1 MNAAT
6 PDARQIGLTAADG
19 TDLEAEVSW
28 PAGDVSAVI
37 VLSHPHPLYG
47 GDMWNPL
54 IDHLFRALPATGIA
68 ALRYNFRGVGSSGG
82 EHDNGGAEQLDAAA
96 AFAGAAALASEQAAD
111 RVPAV
116 ISAGWSF
123 GGDVSLAAVHDEL
136 AAWVG
141 IAAPVR
147 IVDESAMAAPM
158 DARPKLLLVP
168 EHDQFRSLA
177 EASEIFS
184 SWTNAQMRTIAGGD
198 HFLMGHARAVA
209 EMIGEFVADL

>member
-6 PDARQIGLTAADG
+6 PTTRQIGLTASDG
-19 TDLEAEVSW
+19 TVLEAEVSW
-28 PAGDVSAVI
+28 PQTGVAAVA

-54 IDHLFRALPATGIA
+54 IDHLFRAMPGTGIA

-82 EHDNGGAEQLDAAA
+82 THDNGLAEQLDAAA
-96 AFAGAAALASEQAAD
+96 AFAEATALAAEPASEGTPP
-111 RVPAV
+111 VV
-116 ISAGWSF
+116 SAGWSF
-123 GGDVSLAAVHDEL
+123 GGDVSLAADHDNL

-141 IAAPVR
+141 IAAPIR
-147 IVDESAMAAPM
+147 IVDEATMAAPA

-168 EHDQFRSLA
+168 EHDQFRSPA

-184 SWTNAQMRTIAGGD
+184 TWTNAKMRVIGGGD
-198 HFLMGHARAVA
+198 HFLMGHARTVA
-209 EMIGEFVADL
+209 EMIDEFVSDL

>member
-6 PDARQIGLTAADG
+6 PSTRQIGLTASDG

-28 PAGDVSAVI
+28 PARDVSAVA

-54 IDHLFRALPATGIA
+54 IDHLFRALPAIGIA

-82 EHDNGGAEQLDAAA
+82 EHDNGVAEQLDTAA
-96 AFAGAAALASEQAAD
+96 AFAEAAALASEGDAD
-111 RVPAV
+111 GVAPV

-123 GGDVSLAAVHDEL
+123 GGDVSLGTDHDKL

-141 IAAPVR
+141 IAAPIR

-168 EHDQFRSLA
+168 EHDQFRSPA
-177 EASEIFS
+177 EAFEIFS
-184 SWTNAQMRTIAGGD
+184 SWTNAQMRTIASGD
-198 HFLMGHARAVA
+198 HFLTGHARAVA